1 LRQALFAGRKRPL
14 MRRGRALPRATP
26 VSAATR
32 LNDNQADK
40 MLIALFEPT
49 PHINSRQNATDWA
62 NS

>member
-1 LRQALFAGRKRPL
+1 

-40 MLIALFEPT
+40 MLIALFQPT